1 MGNIKNFFKNAFNDM
16 KESAKAQHEVDK
28 ANFQAAKAEAKA
40 NWEEAKAMSN
50 PQFFKESQ
58 QKKHDEMIAEAND
71 RIACAQERINNA
83 KKGEINE

>member
-1 MGNIKNFFKNAFNDM
+1 MGIIKNFFKNAFNDM
-16 KESAKAQHEVDK
+16 KESAKAQHEVNK

-58 QKKHDEMIAEAND
+58 QKKT
-71 RIACAQERINNA
+71 
-83 KKGEINE
+83 